1 MQATISSG
9 MTGVTDA
16 VRTSAKFEW
25 PLADL
30 FRDLRVRYGIKSG
43 IASLLGLFCALVLRL
58 EHPNWSVLTVL
69 VMMSSQHVGA
79 ISIKVFMRVV
89 GTIVGAALGVWLI
102 GSYDTAPVLVL
113 GGIFVVVAIA
123 TYKFG
128 QYPASQTP
136 YGYFLV
142 GLTLIS
148 VATYGVPSPDQLWQT
163 GLNRALENL
172 VGALCALVVTTIVWP
187 RYAREEFFD
196 AGRTALATA
205 GKLLSLE
212 ADAYIHEKEGPSGV
226 DEIHNTFH
234 AQLSAV
240 RNLLQVGSR
249 ESTYFRMRIANYNA
263 FVVAL
268 NDLFQSA
275 ADLEKRRQ
283 SESPILDRVRPELE
297 ALNAAIRDEFSLL
310 TERRRPNEKLP
321 PCGLKEPLALLEEK
335 IVTIRS
341 GPEKLFLSLPYQVG
355 SAFIAHYRAIHRVC
369 DDLANIRDAMTGL
382 PRRGQSLPEH
392 KVIWDHLPTIDW
404 FWFKTGLKGALAT
417 VMALVLVQSYNPPG
431 PAVIPLAAWVFTI
444 FSRPFLRTGGHG
456 DLRGFQRL
464 LKACLVFIPVVI
476 LLLLIVPS
484 LSDYAAMCAALFAI
498 VFTLGFFTA
507 RLAGASFWPQM
518 VTLSISVFV
527 GLNAQVP
534 VPSISIINSY
544 VGLATGMLIA
554 AIVGRLI
561 WPVLPQEVF
570 REDLL
575 NFYENLKALLNRDRH
590 VERIRTQLAI
600 LPVEVRLAKDQIPI
614 RDFDQAE
621 KAKVSHLMKLSQ
633 ALVIHC
639 SGLVSNSDPIPEPI
653 ETVLRPDLV
662 QLEAGFNQM
671 LDTFIECFRIGDSR
685 RPFPNLHESLD
696 KLHRDLQKVRDAGLM
711 MQHNLDVITQIIG
724 VTSQYESMA
733 EALEECSSVMQS
745 MKLHRYTGDCVL

>member
-1 MQATISSG
+1 MS
-9 MTGVTDA
+9 GVTDA

-25 PLADL
+25 PLAGL
-30 FRDLRVRYGIKSG
+30 FGDLRVRYGIKTG
-43 IASLLGLFCALVLRL
+43 IASLLGLFCSLVLRL

-79 ISIKVFMRVV
+79 ISIKVTMRVV
-89 GTIVGAALGVWLI
+89 GTIAGAVLGIWLI
-102 GSYDTAPVLVL
+102 GSHDTSPVFVL
-113 GGIFVVVAIA
+113 TGIFVVVAIA

-148 VATYGVPSPDQLWQT
+148 VATYGVPAPDQLWQT
-163 GLNRALENL
+163 GLNRALENI
-172 VGALCALVVTTIVWP
+172 VGALSALIVTTILWP

-212 ADAYIHEKEGPSGV
+212 ADAYIHEREGPSGV
-226 DEIHNTFH
+226 DRIHAAFTV
-234 AQLSAV
+234 QLAAV
-240 RNLLQVGSR
+240 RNLLHVGAR
-249 ESTYFRMRIANYNA
+249 ESTHFRSRMANYNA

-297 ALNAAIRDEFSLL
+297 ALDLAIRNEFSLL

-321 PCGLKEPLALLEEK
+321 PCGLKEPLALLEKK
-335 IVTIRS
+335 IGEIRS

-382 PRRGQSLPEH
+382 PRHGQSLPEH

-404 FWFKTGLKGALAT
+404 FWFRTGIKGALAT
-417 VMALVLVQSYNPPG
+417 VIALVLVQSYNPPG
-431 PAVIPLAAWVFTI
+431 PAVIPIAAWVFTI

-456 DLRGFQRL
+456 DLRAFQRL
-464 LKACLVFIPVVI
+464 LKASLVFIPVVI
-476 LLLLIVPS
+476 LLLLIVPA
-484 LSDYAAMCAALFAI
+484 LADYAAMCAALFAI
-498 VFTLGFFTA
+498 VFTLGFFTVS
-507 RLAGASFWPQM
+507 LAGASFWPLM
-518 VTLSISVFV
+518 VMLSVSVFV

-534 VPSISIINSY
+534 VPSISIIDSY

-554 AIVGRLI
+554 VVVGRLI

-570 REDLL
+570 REDLSK
-575 NFYENLKALLNRDRH
+575 FYENLKALLNRGQD
-590 VERIRTQLAI
+590 VQKIRTQLAI
-600 LPVEVRLAKDQIPI
+600 LPVEVQQAAHQIPS
-614 RDFDQAE
+614 RYFDEAE
-621 KAKVSHLMKLSQ
+621 KAKASQLMNISQ

-639 SGLVSNSDPIPEPI
+639 SALVSNSDPIPDPI
-653 ETVLRPDLV
+653 ETALRPDLV

-671 LDTFIECFRIGDSR
+671 LDTFIESFRTGDSR
-685 RPFPNLHESLD
+685 RPFPSLRELLD
-696 KLHRDLQKVRDAGLM
+696 KLHLDLQKVRDEGLM
-711 MQHNLDVITQIIG
+711 IQHDLDIISQIIG
-724 VTSQYESMA
+724 VTNRYESMT